1 MRKMCDYGTFA
12 HLSFKLSAISRWYKL
27 TSLVQTRVV
36 DFGLLQKKFNH
47 RTSTLVGQRLTCPEA
62 RSEP

>member
-12 HLSFKLSAISRWYKL
+12 HLSFKHSAISRWYKL

-47 RTSTLVGQRLTCPEA
+47 RSHPRLLVND
-62 RSEP
+62 